1 MIIGYARTSTGDQQ
15 AGLEDQI
22 AELKRLGADE
32 IFHEQ
37 VSSVDDKR
45 EKLEEA
51 IKFARKGDVFTVTKL
66 DRLARS
72 MRHLIQIQDRL
83 KAKGVSL
90 NILNIKMDT
99 STPTGEFILNV
110 LGGVAQWER
119 SMMLER
125 QRVGLEKA
133 KREGRCLG
141 RKPTAFEK
149 AADVRRMTADGE
161 TPTDI
166 AKALKIGRAS
176 VYRILGAEP
185 DHTIKMKDRLNR
197 WGKAAS

>member
-1 MIIGYARTSTGDQQ
+1 M
-15 AGLEDQI
+15 
-22 AELKRLGADE
+22 
-32 IFHEQ
+32 
-37 VSSVDDKR
+37 
-45 EKLEEA
+45 
-51 IKFARKGDVFTVTKL
+51 FTVTKL

-166 AKALKIGRAS
+166 AKALKIGGRRSIAS
-176 VYRILGAEP
+176 LGPNRI
-185 DHTIKMKDRLNR
+185 TRSR
-197 WGKAAS
+197 